1 MELRASGT
9 VEYLTAV
16 ICAGFFEAMH
26 GEVKQVGT
34 TDCGFLAERLEL
46 RFVSSQTRLETFV
59 IDPRA
64 V

>member
-1 MELRASGT
+1 MDR
-9 VEYLTAV
+9 
-16 ICAGFFEAMH
+16 
-26 GEVKQVGT
+26 EVKQVGT

-46 RFVSSQTRLETFV
+46 RFVSRQTRLETFV